1 MIMERQ
7 DQTGFSLIELMIV
20 VTIMGII
27 ASIAIPNLLASR
39 RAANEGSALQSLR
52 AISSCEAT
60 YLHTEGNGNYTDLPG
75 LGAKTLTDS
84 LLSSGSKS
92 GYTFVVNAVSG
103 ASAQYWAYAVP
114 ITTSGVS
121 QTGTRRFGITEDA
134 VIRGDATL
142 SAPADEAAVKAMKP
156 LGN

>member
-1 MIMERQ
+1 MERQ

-121 QTGTRRFGITEDA
+121 QTGSRRFGITEDA
-134 VIRGDATL
+134 VLRGDATL

>member
-1 MIMERQ
+1 MERQ

-52 AISSCEAT
+52 AVSSCEAT

-75 LGAKTLTDS
+75 LGAKTTAERSEEHTSELQS
-84 LLSSGSKS
+84 RLHLVCRLLLEKKKKKRR
-92 GYTFVVNAVSG
+92 YNVNL
-103 ASAQYWAYAVP
+103 Q
-114 ITTSGVS
+114 
-121 QTGTRRFGITEDA
+121 
-134 VIRGDATL
+134 
-142 SAPADEAAVKAMKP
+142 
-156 LGN
+156 

>member
-1 MIMERQ
+1 MERQ
-7 DQTGFSLIELMIV
+7 DQTGYSLTELMNV
-20 VTIMGII
+20 LTIMAII

-84 LLSSGSKS
+84 LLSSGSK
-92 GYTFVVNAVSG
+92 GGHTFLVNAGSG
-103 ASAQYWAYAVP
+103 GSTPYWADAPP
-114 ITTSGVS
+114 IYTSSCV
-121 QTGTRRFGITEDA
+121 
-134 VIRGDATL
+134 
-142 SAPADEAAVKAMKP
+142 
-156 LGN
+156 

>member
-1 MIMERQ
+1 MERR
-7 DQTGFSLIELMIV
+7 DEAGFSLIELMIV
-20 VTIMGII
+20 VTIIGII
-27 ASIAIPNLLASR
+27 ASIAIPNLMASR
-39 RAANEGSALQSLR
+39 RAANEASAQQSLR
-52 AISSCEAT
+52 TISSCEAT
-60 YLHTEGNGNYTDLPG
+60 YLQTEGNGSYTDLPG
-75 LGAKTLTDS
+75 LGANTLTDS

-92 GYTFVVNAVSG
+92 GYTFVINPVTG

-114 ITTSGVS
+114 ITTSGMG

-142 SAPADEAAVKAMKP
+142 SAPPDEAAVKAMKP